1 MKSAASKKFSADD
14 FERKYGKMVRERY
27 PECTTARRL
36 FNAMQSRI
44 NSMQFRLT
52 EGLLKQWFLKY
63 GHGTGSTPA
72 ATSSTAAAPI
82 SISSRAELEAKYGEI
97 LPSLADSHPS
107 AYRLCKALRQLTSSV
122 LVTDGV
128 AK

>member
-1 MKSAASKKFSADD
+1 MKSAASKKISADD

-36 FNAMQSRI
+36 FNTMQSRI
-44 NSMQFRLT
+44 NSTQFSLT

-63 GHGTGSTPA
+63 GHVKGS
-72 ATSSTAAAPI
+72 SGDVHTASI
-82 SISSRAELEAKYGEI
+82 SISGRAELEAKYGEI

-107 AYRLCKALRQLTSSV
+107 AYRLCKALRQLTPPV